1 MSAFNIK
8 KQNATLITFLLS
20 SVVHEMVMACMTKK
34 IRFYLLISQ
43 MLQLPLV
50 VIMRG
55 QFFQNH
61 PAAAN
66 TFFWFG
72 LFCGPSF
79 LCLAYV
85 LF

>member
-1 MSAFNIK
+1 MSVLHVK
-8 KQNATLITFLLS
+8 KQQATLITFILS
-20 SVVHEMVMACMTKK
+20 SFVHEMVMACMTKK
-34 IRFYLLISQ
+34 IRVYLLTSQ

-50 VIMRG
+50 MIMRTK
-55 QFFQNH
+55 FFKKN

-66 TFFWFG
+66 VFFWFG